1 MSESETPEINP
12 KESAPQVDHVEDQLA
27 LIQELEHKLRLL
39 RWGMFVGVIA
49 IMSLGILKIKKT
61 TEESIEP
68 AVKIFKDANATM
80 AEVRPRVEDAL
91 IVYQDL
97 EPKIMTAYTVLNDLY
112 ESHENG
118 VESEFRKDLEVEY
131 ENLIKPAAED
141 LAKKILVDL
150 QAEAMEKF
158 SEISTE
164 SDAIMV
170 SAREELHTLTNSIP
184 DMVTKAINNTLVE
197 TINTREEKMREMF
210 PKLTKEKQLTV
221 ASRFANLSDEQAEK
235 IFLSLF
241 HKHVSEL
248 GNIKDSLDKIAV
260 KETSGAQAGG
270 LTGDVQSNLALL
282 SAVLSIVKKEYETE
296 VEPKTPESSGTNE

>member
-1 MSESETPEINP
+1 
-12 KESAPQVDHVEDQLA
+12 
-27 LIQELEHKLRLL
+27 
-39 RWGMFVGVIA
+39 MFVGVIA
-49 IMSLGILKIKKT
+49 VMSLGILKIKKT

-97 EPKIMTAYTVLNDLY
+97 EPKIITAYTMLNDLY

-118 VESEFRKDLEVEY
+118 VESKFRKDLEVEY

-141 LAKKILVDL
+141 LAKNILVDL

-241 HKHVSEL
+241 HEHVSEL
-248 GNIKDSLDKIAV
+248 GNIKDSLDKIAAT
-260 KETSGAQAGG
+260 ETSGADADG

-282 SAVLSIVKKEYETE
+282 SAVLSLAKKEFDTK
-296 VEPKTPESSGTNE
+296 PAPSSIKKLEDNE

>member
-1 MSESETPEINP
+1 MSEPESPENNTND
-12 KESAPQVDHVEDQLA
+12 SASQVEDQLV
-27 LIQELEHKLRLL
+27 LIQELEHKLKLL

-49 IMSLGILKIKKT
+49 VMSLGILKIKKT

-97 EPKIMTAYTVLNDLY
+97 EPKIITAYTMLNDLY

-118 VESEFRKDLEVEY
+118 VESKFRKDLEVEY

-141 LAKKILVDL
+141 LAKNILVDL

-170 SAREELHTLTNSIP
+170 SAREELHALTNSIP

-241 HKHVSEL
+241 HEHVSEL
-248 GNIKDSLDKIAV
+248 GNIKDSLDKIAAT
-260 KETSGAQAGG
+260 ETSGADADG

-282 SAVLSIVKKEYETE
+282 SAVLSLAKKEFDTK
-296 VEPKTPESSGTNE
+296 PAPSSIKKLEDNE